1 MHKSEVVRNRRKEE
15 WYERVQRRALRS
27 VDFSHHA
34 MKEKLCRALDAKL
47 EEETHSRLL
56 DELTAHYPIC
66 SIQTGKVGFQNY
78 VMQHWSIS

>member
-1 MHKSEVVRNRRKEE
+1 
-15 WYERVQRRALRS
+15 
-27 VDFSHHA
+27 
-34 MKEKLCRALDAKL
+34 MKDKLCVALEAKL
-47 EEETHSRLL
+47 EEETHSRPL